1 MPELKQIRAA
11 HASANP
17 KDDNPAW
24 KFFHRD
30 LGYVLSLYD
39 AEVYETD
46 RLKKRLVEAAKT
58 EREWRDVERKRI
70 LAALVAFLE
79 DGGGSFRGWLDH
91 LGMDYCSAY
100 DDGWMNFTNA
110 LSDHEDA
117 ISLRVRVAELEARVD
132 LEYGLL
138 QAAKVERDRYRVALE
153 QFSAYDPDCTCG
165 MCVPCISRKTL
176 KHE

>member
-24 KFFHRD
+24 KFCHRD
-30 LGYVLSLYD
+30 LGYVISLYD

-58 EREWRDVERKRI
+58 EHEWRDVERQRI
-70 LAALVAFLE
+70 LAALVAFLD
-79 DGGGSFRGWLDH
+79 DGGGSLRCFLDH

-100 DDGWMNFTNA
+100 
-110 LSDHEDA
+110 
-117 ISLRVRVAELEARVD
+117 AEVD
-132 LEYGLL
+132 LEYER
-138 QAAKVERDRYRVALE
+138 QAATEGVAVHALMRRALVEWLE
-153 QFSAYDPDCTCG
+153 THPAPGADQG
-165 MCVPCISRKTL
+165 
-176 KHE
+176 